1 LSSTLS
7 FVSSGS
13 WFLNG
18 TPTTLLT
25 SNGSYGET
33 TTLGAVG
40 AATQFNV
47 YYWTSSSTWA
57 KTFANSAATSKGF
70 IAMAR
75 TTNFSGSMLVRGYVY
90 NSAWNWTI
98 GGILYLS
105 AVGGSGLITQ
115 TAPSGTG
122 DIVRVV
128 GYAITA
134 DLIYFN
140 PSQDWIEIA

>member
-1 LSSTLS
+1 MSC
-7 FVSSGS
+7 SGS
-13 WFLNG
+13 FSANGSWLLQG

-40 AATQFNV
+40 AATQFSV

-75 TTNFSGSMLVRGYVY
+75 QTNFSGSMLVRGYVY
-90 NSAWNWTI
+90 NSSWNWTV
-98 GGILYLS
+98 GGVLYLQ
-105 AVGGSGLITQ
+105 AAGASGLITQ
-115 TAPSGTG
+115 TAPASSGN
-122 DIVRVV
+122 IVRVV